1 MSSELKYTIATTI
14 ALVLCTLFKGGR
26 VLVLPLLFVL
36 ILVLVFWAA
45 KPRAEE

>member
-1 MSSELKYTIATTI
+1 MSSELKYTIVTAV
-14 ALVLCTLFKGGR
+14 ALALCTLFKGGR

-36 ILVLVFWAA
+36 LLVLVFWAA

>member
-1 MSSELKYTIATTI
+1 MSSELKYTIVTTV

>member
-1 MSSELKYTIATTI
+1 MPSELKYVIVTLV
-14 ALVLCTLFKGGR
+14 ALGLCTLFKGGR

-36 ILVLVFWAA
+36 ALVLVFWAA

>member
-1 MSSELKYTIATTI
+1 MSSEFKYMIVTTI